1 MARKPKP
8 PVERTRS
15 GFRLNLQ
22 EEERDLVLRLMGEL
36 RALLLGPNEDDRLR
50 RLFPTAYHQPGDQAM
65 DDEYQ
70 RLMREDLVASR
81 LTGLN
86 LVDECL
92 SGASGDSAPLSEAQL
107 FAFVQALNGLRLVLG
122 TMLDVGEDDDLQDIG
137 DDHPLAGE
145 HHLYGFLSWLLDWC
159 IRALQS

>member
-8 PVERTRS
+8 PVERIKS

-22 EEERDLVLRLMGEL
+22 EEERELVLRLMGEL

-92 SGASGDSAPLSEAQL
+92 SEASGDSAEAPRCESPRPCQRRSL
-107 FAFVQALNGLRLVLG
+107 CDRSVLG
-122 TMLDVGEDDDLQDIG
+122 IPRGQIIPAAAQAARYLTNI
-137 DDHPLAGE
+137 HAP
-145 HHLYGFLSWLLDWC
+145 
-159 IRALQS
+159 R

>member
-8 PVERTRS
+8 PVERTKS

-22 EEERDLVLRLMGEL
+22 NEERDLVLRLMGEL

-92 SGASGDSAPLSEAQL
+92 GETSDDSAPLSEAQL
-107 FAFVQALNGLRLVLG
+107 LAFVQALNGLRLVLG
-122 TMLDVGEDDDLQDIG
+122 TMLDVGEDDDPEDIG